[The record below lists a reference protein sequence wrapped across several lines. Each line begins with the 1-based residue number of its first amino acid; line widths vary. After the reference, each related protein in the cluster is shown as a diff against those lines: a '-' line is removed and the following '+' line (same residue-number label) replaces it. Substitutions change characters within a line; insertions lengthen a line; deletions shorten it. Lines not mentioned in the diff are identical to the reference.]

1 MSQSSKL
8 NRIFTQA
15 FGMFLGIAIA
25 VWVLRGF
32 GIPIL
37 TAIPGGV
44 IWLLLLLAISMGIM
58 AFVQKTWWRF

>member
-1 MSQSSKL
+1 MSQYSKL

-15 FGMFLGIAIA
+15 FGMFFGVAIA

-44 IWLLLLLAISMGIM
+44 IWLLLLLAIGMGIM
-58 AFVQKTWWRF
+58 AYVQKTWWRF